1 MTDEISLEQVKEKL
15 LKLSAKGLIKKTSF
29 QIKKMNEANCRIEL
43 EKYEQ
48 KMINETADKI
58 KGVIFDGVSN
68 GLSYLEVIDEEDKKR
83 LEEELKTNC
92 YLEEEVINISKSIA
106 PWIPYIGLT
115 LAGLSIGK
123 YAYTRYNRHKKEK
136 EAQRVKEPSTDI
148 TLNKSS
154 EDGSYEVERGAEQTE
169 PQRGD

>member
-1 MTDEISLEQVKEKL
+1 MDELDIQQVKEKL

-29 QIKKMNEANCRIEL
+29 QIKKMNEANARIEL

-48 KMINETADKI
+48 RLINETADKI
-58 KGVIFDGVSN
+58 KGVIFDGVSK
-68 GLSYLEVIDEEDKKR
+68 GLSYLEVIDEEDTRK
-83 LEEELKTNC
+83 LEEELKTNN

-123 YAYTRYNRHKKEK
+123 YAYTRYLRHRQCDSPRH
-136 EAQRVKEPSTDI
+136 EATKNAET
-148 TLNKSS
+148 THNETNKST
-154 EDGSYEVERGAEQTE
+154 ENDAGTDEIERGVE
-169 PQRGD
+169 PEK